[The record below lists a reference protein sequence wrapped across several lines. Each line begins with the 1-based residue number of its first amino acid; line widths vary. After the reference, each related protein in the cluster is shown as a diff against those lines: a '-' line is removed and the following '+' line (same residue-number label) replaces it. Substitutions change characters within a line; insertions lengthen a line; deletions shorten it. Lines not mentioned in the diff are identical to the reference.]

1 MLQSAIGFG
10 LLIASG
16 VWLFVAPLGPAA
28 WRYMFLIGVLPAL
41 SVLWIRTSVQDPDLW
56 IAARE
61 RRRQARER
69 VASGWAVRPEDRA
82 LAGFTVKQILA
93 APDLRRRLLLLLML
107 SLSTIV
113 AWWAVSTWIP
123 FYAGQ
128 VAARAGGNAQRAA
141 ALAGL
146 YYNVGGILGYFVFG
160 VLADAWGRKPTMV
173 LYYAGAVVLVLVL
186 FRAVQDPSVFLVVA
200 AVNGFF
206 TLGQFAWMPVYLP
219 ELFPTAVRGS
229 AISLVFDVT
238 RYLAAA
244 GPLLAGWL
252 IVNLGGVSAAAS
264 IIGLAYIIGLV
275 VTPFAA
281 PETKGRPLP
290 A

>member
-1 MLQSAIGFG
+1 
-10 LLIASG
+10 
-16 VWLFVAPLGPAA
+16 
-28 WRYMFLIGVLPAL
+28 
-41 SVLWIRTSVQDPDLW
+41 VQDPDLW

-61 RRRQARER
+61 RRRLARAR
-69 VASGWAVRPEDRA
+69 VASGRSVRPEDHA
-82 LAGFTVKQILA
+82 LVGFTVKQILA
-93 APDLRRRLLLLLML
+93 APDLRRRLLLLLVL

-128 VAARAGGNAQRAA
+128 IAAKAGGNAQRAA

-146 YYNVGGILGYFVFG
+146 YYNIGGILGYFVFG
-160 VLADAWGRKPTMV
+160 VLADTWGRKPTMV
-173 LYYAGAVVLVLVL
+173 LYYAGAIVLVLVL
-186 FRAVQDPSVFLVVA
+186 FRAVEDPSVFLVVA

-264 IIGLAYIIGLV
+264 IIGLAYILGLV